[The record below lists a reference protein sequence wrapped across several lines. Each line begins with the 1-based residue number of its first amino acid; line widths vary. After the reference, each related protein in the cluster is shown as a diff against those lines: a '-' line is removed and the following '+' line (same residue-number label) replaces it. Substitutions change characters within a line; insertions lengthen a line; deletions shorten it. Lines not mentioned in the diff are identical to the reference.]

1 MGSKLAFVV
10 GAGVGYVVGTRA
22 GREQFD
28 RMSAGVRRA
37 WESPAVQEQVAR
49 TGRYAAE
56 TAREGGSWVVQRA
69 VDAVRD
75 TLGMTPPSTRPS
87 PPTVG

>member
-1 MGSKLAFVV
+1 MRSKLAFVV
-10 GAGVGYVVGTRA
+10 GAGMGYVLGTRA
-22 GREQFD
+22 GREKFD
-28 RMSAGVRRA
+28 RMTAGVRRA

-56 TAREGGSWVVQRA
+56 AARERGSWVVARA
-69 VDAVRD
+69 VDAAKD